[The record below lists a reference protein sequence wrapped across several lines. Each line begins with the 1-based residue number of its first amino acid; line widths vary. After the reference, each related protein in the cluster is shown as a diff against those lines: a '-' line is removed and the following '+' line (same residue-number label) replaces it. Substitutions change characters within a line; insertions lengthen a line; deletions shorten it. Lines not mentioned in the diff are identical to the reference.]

1 MRHVVGCDRRGEP
14 VGSIP
19 GYHPAMTSDAVRA
32 AYDAGRAAWPD
43 VAVELGR
50 FTAHVAAASPEA
62 LARHGADLYLACGC
76 AGGDTRALRLFD
88 DEILV
93 PAARAVRS
101 IDDAP
106 AFADEVCQRLR
117 ASLLVGDGDARARI
131 VDYAGRGPLR
141 AWVGVAAV
149 RHALMLRR
157 GQQRQREVSS
167 DDDWTGKLS
176 QASTGNPE
184 LDLVKKEHAAA
195 FGAALRDAAAALDL
209 RLRAVMRMHFV
220 DGLSI
225 DEIGAAYGVHR
236 ATAARWI
243 QRARDE
249 LFAGTRT
256 RLAERLALSP
266 SELDRVTALVQSQL
280 DVSLSTLL
288 PPQS

>member
-1 MRHVVGCDRRGEP
+1 
-14 VGSIP
+14 
-19 GYHPAMTSDAVRA
+19 MTTDAVRA
-32 AYDAGRAAWPD
+32 AWDAGRLAWAN
-43 VAVELGR
+43 VVVELDR
-50 FTAHVAAASPEA
+50 FAAHVAASPEDA
-62 LARHGADLYLACGC
+62 LARHGADLYLACAC
-76 AGGDTRALRLFD
+76 ATGDSRALRAFD

-93 PAARAVRS
+93 PAARAVRT

-117 ASLLVGDGDARARI
+117 ASLLVGDGAERPRI

-167 DDDWTGKLS
+167 DDDWTGKLT

-184 LDLVKKEHAAA
+184 LDLVKREHAEA
-195 FGAALRDAAAALDL
+195 FGAALRDAAAALEP
-209 RLRAVMRMHFV
+209 RLRATLRMHFV

-249 LFAGTRT
+249 LFAGTRE
-256 RLAERLALSP
+256 RLRERLALSP

-288 PPQS
+288 PP

>member
-1 MRHVVGCDRRGEP
+1 
-14 VGSIP
+14 
-19 GYHPAMTSDAVRA
+19 MTTDAVRA
-32 AYDAGRAAWPD
+32 AWEAGRLAWASVKVD
-43 VAVELGR
+43 LDR
-50 FTAHVAAASPEA
+50 FAAHVAASPADA
-62 LARHGADLYLACGC
+62 LARHGADLYLACAC
-76 AGGDTRALRLFD
+76 ASGD
-88 DEILV
+88 
-93 PAARAVRS
+93 AR
-101 IDDAP
+101 DAP

-117 ASLLVGDGDARARI
+117 ASLLVGDGTERPRI

-157 GQQRQREVSS
+157 GQQRQREVST
-167 DDDWTGKLS
+167 DDDWTGKLT

-184 LDLVKKEHAAA
+184 LDLVKREHAEA
-195 FGAALRDAAAALDL
+195 FGTALRDAAAALEP
-209 RLRAVMRMHFV
+209 RLRATLRMHFV

-249 LFAGTRT
+249 LFAGTRD
-256 RLAERLALSP
+256 RLRQRLALSP

-288 PPQS
+288 PP

>member
-1 MRHVVGCDRRGEP
+1 MSG
-14 VGSIP
+14 
-19 GYHPAMTSDAVRA
+19 DAVRA
-32 AYDAGRAAWPD
+32 AWEAGRLAWPA
-43 VAVELGR
+43 VALELEP
-50 FTAHVAAASPEA
+50 FAAHVRDTAPEA
-62 LARHGADLYLACGC
+62 LARHGGDLYLACAC
-76 AGGDTRALRLFD
+76 ATGDPRALRAFD
-88 DEILV
+88 DEILI
-93 PAARAVRS
+93 PSARAVRT

-106 AFADEVCQRLR
+106 AFADEVCQRVR
-117 ASLLVGDGDARARI
+117 ASLMVGGAGERPRI

-157 GQQRQREVSS
+157 GQQRQREVST
-167 DDDWTGKLS
+167 DDDWTGKLT

-184 LDLVKKEHAAA
+184 LDLVKREHAAA
-195 FGAALRDAAAALDL
+195 FGAALRDAAGALEL
-209 RLRAVMRMHFV
+209 RLRAVLRMHFV
-220 DGLSI
+220 DALSI

-249 LFAGTRT
+249 LFEGTRT

-266 SELDRVTALVQSQL
+266 SELDRMTALVQSQL

-288 PPQS
+288 PP

>member
-1 MRHVVGCDRRGEP
+1 MKP
-14 VGSIP
+14 
-19 GYHPAMTSDAVRA
+19 DAVRA
-32 AYDAGRAAWPD
+32 AWEAGRSAWPD
-43 VAVELGR
+43 VSVTLDA
-50 FTAHVAAASPEA
+50 FTAHVAAATPEA
-62 LARHGADLYLACGC
+62 LGRHGSDLYLACAC
-76 AGGDTRALRLFD
+76 ASGDGKALRLFD

-93 PAARAVRS
+93 PASRAVRT
-101 IDDAP
+101 IDDAA
-106 AFADEVCQRLR
+106 AFGDEVCQRLR
-117 ASLLVGDGDARARI
+117 ASLLVGDGTERPRI

-157 GQQRQREVSS
+157 GQQRQREVPS
-167 DDDWTGKLS
+167 DDEWTGKLT

-184 LDLVKKEHAAA
+184 LDLVKREHAEA
-195 FGAALRDAAAALDL
+195 FGKALRDAAAGLEL
-209 RLRAVMRMHFV
+209 RLRAVLRMHFV

-249 LFAGTRT
+249 LFAGTRV

-288 PPQS
+288 PP

>member
-1 MRHVVGCDRRGEP
+1 
-14 VGSIP
+14 
-19 GYHPAMTSDAVRA
+19 MTREAVRA
-32 AYDAGRAAWPD
+32 AYDAGRVAWPD
-43 VAVELGR
+43 IAVELER
-50 FTAHVAAASPEA
+50 FTSHVAGATPEA

-76 AGGDTRALRLFD
+76 ALADAKALRAFD
-88 DEILV
+88 DEIIV

-117 ASLLVGDGDARARI
+117 ASLLVGDGESRARI

-157 GQQRQREVSS
+157 GQQRQREVST

-184 LDLVKKEHAAA
+184 LDLVKRQHAAA
-195 FGAALRDAAAALDL
+195 FGAALRDAASALEP
-209 RLRAVMRMHFV
+209 RLRGVLRMHFV

-243 QRARDE
+243 ARARDE

-256 RLAERLALSP
+256 RLAERLSLSP
-266 SELDRVTALVQSQL
+266 SELDRMTALVQSQL

-288 PPQS
+288 PPQR